1 MLISLNYFFTFFKV
15 LRIFNTTCD
24 CVDSSLFIH
33 WGLAL
38 YFFDEFFLNPI
49 IIISFMY
56 YLIKYKISFIVLS
69 LWLIIIHFKLY
80 IFFNLSFKSYIRN
93 INIII
98 YTSKKDEFIFLKFYL
113 ANISFIKNDDIN
125 KNNIKDTFFIYL
137 EVKKFKM
144 SLNDSK
150 RKWYLMNKR

>member
-1 MLISLNYFFTFFKV
+1 MLLTKLNLKSLLISLNYFFTFFKV

-56 YLIKYKISFIVLS
+56 YLIKYKILS

-98 YTSKKDEFIFLKFYL
+98 YTSKKDEFIFLKFHYFY
-113 ANISFIKNDDIN
+113 NRTTIKKRRILYNY
-125 KNNIKDTFFIYL
+125 FFI
-137 EVKKFKM
+137 
-144 SLNDSK
+144 
-150 RKWYLMNKR
+150 